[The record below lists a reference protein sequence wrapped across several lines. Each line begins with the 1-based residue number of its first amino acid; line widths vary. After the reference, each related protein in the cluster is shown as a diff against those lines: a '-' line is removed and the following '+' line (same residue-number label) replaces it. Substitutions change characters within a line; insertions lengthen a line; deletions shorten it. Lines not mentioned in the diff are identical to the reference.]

1 MGAKNHA
8 VVMPD
13 ADKEDAINAMIG
25 ACFGSAGQR
34 CMAISVGVMVGES
47 ADWIPEIVEKTK
59 GLTIG
64 AGKDNLDI
72 SPMITKM
79 SCEKAHK
86 IIGDSEAMG
95 AKVLLDGR
103 RPTVEGYPDGNWLGA
118 TVIECTG
125 KGIPAYD
132 DEIFAPVMVLV
143 KVGTLDEA
151 IELINSHEFGNGVCI
166 FTRSGGHARKLQ
178 HKIEAGQIGINLPIP
193 VPLPMFSFTGN
204 KRSMWGTNNFYGK
217 GAVQFYSQWKTVTA
231 RWKEDNEEATKMQT
245 HFPTMK

>member
-1 MGAKNHA
+1 VQGGPETVTHICEHPDIKAVSFVGGNQAGEYIYKTASNTGKRAQVNMGAKNHA

-103 RPTVEGYPDGNWLGA
+103 RPTVAGYPDGNWLGA

-166 FTRSGGHARKLQ
+166 FTRSGGHARKL
-178 HKIEAGQIGINLPIP
+178 
-193 VPLPMFSFTGN
+193 
-204 KRSMWGTNNFYGK
+204 
-217 GAVQFYSQWKTVTA
+217 
-231 RWKEDNEEATKMQT
+231 
-245 HFPTMK
+245 